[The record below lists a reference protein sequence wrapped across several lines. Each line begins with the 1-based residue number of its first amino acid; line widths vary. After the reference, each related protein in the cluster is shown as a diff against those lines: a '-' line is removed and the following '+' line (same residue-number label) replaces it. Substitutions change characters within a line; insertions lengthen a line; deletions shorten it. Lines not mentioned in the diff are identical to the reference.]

1 MDILHITP
9 ELAPLAKVGGLADVV
24 AALSKQQRLMDH
36 RVTLVLPL
44 HRSIRDGMSLARRL
58 SPLTFEHAGK
68 PVSATAYD
76 GRLASGV
83 EIVALELGD
92 LFDREGIYG
101 ERGEDYPDNPE
112 RFALFSRAAAEL
124 VAARTPAPTVVHAHD
139 WPTALCPYFLRGRA
153 GRPRTVLT
161 LHNLAHQGVVP
172 KEKTPAL
179 GISWDDFRIEGA
191 EFYGKTNILKLG
203 VVSADVVTTVS
214 ETYAREILGPA
225 GMGLEGVLGARKA
238 DLHGI
243 TNGID
248 ESVWNPATDVH
259 LVARYDA
266 NDATNKARS
275 KGALLA
281 ELGLDVAAERP
292 LFVFVGRLVHQKG
305 VDLLLE
311 AAPKLLAQ
319 DATLVVIGEGDVAT
333 REALAALV
341 KRFPGRF
348 ALVHKAPEAEVHRA
362 FGAADF
368 VVVPSRFEPCGLVQ
382 LYAQRYGAIPIA
394 TRTGGLADS
403 IVDLDAALETGT
415 GFLFDEP
422 SVAALVGALARAR
435 TAYTTPRMRTLVS
448 RVMRLDRGWSRPA
461 RRMEFLYK
469 SPSA

>member
-1 MDILHITP
+1 MDILHVAP

-24 AALSKQQRLMDH
+24 FALSKQQRLMDH

-44 HRSIRDGMSLARRL
+44 HRSLKEGLSLARRL

-68 PVSATAYD
+68 PAEAKVYD
-76 GRLASGV
+76 GRLPSGV

-124 VAARTPAPTVVHAHD
+124 AMTRPTPPTVVHAHD
-139 WPTALCPYFLRGRA
+139 WPTALVPYFLKARD

-161 LHNLAHQGVVP
+161 LHNLAHQGVVA

-191 EFYGKTNILKLG
+191 EFYGKTNVLKLG
-203 VVSADVVTTVS
+203 IVSADVLTTVS
-214 ETYAREILGPA
+214 ETYARDILGKA
-225 GMGLEGVLGARKA
+225 GMGLEGVLGARKD

-243 TNGID
+243 PNGID
-248 ESVWNPATDVH
+248 QSVWNPATDVQ

-266 NDATNKARS
+266 VDATNKARC
-275 KGALLA
+275 KGALLG

-305 VDLLLE
+305 IDLVVE
-311 AAPKLLAQ
+311 AAPKMLSQ
-319 DATLVVIGEGDVAT
+319 DATLVVLGEGDAAT
-333 REALAALV
+333 RSSLEALA
-341 KRFPGRF
+341 KRWPGRF
-348 ALVHKAPEAEVHRA
+348 ALAHKASESLVHRA
-362 FGAADF
+362 FAAADF
-368 VVVPSRFEPCGLVQ
+368 ALVPSRFEPCGLVQ
-382 LYAQRYGAIPIA
+382 LYAQRYGALPVA

-403 IVDLDAALETGT
+403 IVDLDAELETGT

-422 SVAALVGALARAR
+422 TAASLLGAFARAR
-435 TAYTTPRMRTLVS
+435 TAYTTPRMKGLVA
-448 RVMRLDRGWSRPA
+448 RVMRLDRGWERPA
-461 RRMEFLYK
+461 RRVELLYRG
-469 SPSA
+469 